1 MCFTEI
7 CSFNYIDTTTY
18 SKVIQASLSER
29 TISIKLDKVIDAN
42 KLKLLIKEDFKNE
55 CVGKTDLMTT
65 GYANA
70 LDYVLIMIDNL
81 IAEEKE

>member
-1 MCFTEI
+1 MTNI
-7 CSFNYIDTTTY
+7 
-18 SKVIQASLSER
+18 
-29 TISIKLDKVIDAN
+29 IDAD
-42 KLKLLIKEDFKNE
+42 KLKLLIKEDFKKE

-81 IAEEKE
+81 IEE